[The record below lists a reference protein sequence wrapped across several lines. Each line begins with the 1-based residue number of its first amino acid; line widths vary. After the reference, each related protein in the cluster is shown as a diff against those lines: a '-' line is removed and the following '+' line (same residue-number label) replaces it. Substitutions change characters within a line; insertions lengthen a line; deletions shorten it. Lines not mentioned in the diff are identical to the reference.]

1 MISIAQAKADM
12 EAHQVLSMIHNLQQ
26 NVTYLGRDFSYGC
39 DLPLSAGPDLAWSSL
54 VSLLF

>member
-1 MISIAQAKADM
+1 M